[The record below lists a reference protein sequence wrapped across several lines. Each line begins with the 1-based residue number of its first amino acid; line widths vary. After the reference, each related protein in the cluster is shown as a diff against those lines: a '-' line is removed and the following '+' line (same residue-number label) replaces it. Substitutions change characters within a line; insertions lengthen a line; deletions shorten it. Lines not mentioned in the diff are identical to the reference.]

1 MNSQIARFLLVGFT
15 TVGIDFVVYFACT
28 NLLPIAASKAI
39 GFISGSL
46 FAYFANKTYTFQSD
60 KKHSKSLW
68 RFCLAYMSTLLI
80 NVVLN
85 DVAIFVL
92 GSIQFVNIWAFLIA
106 TSVSALTNFI
116 LLKFFVFYTSQQDDP
131 L

>member
-1 MNSQIARFLLVGFT
+1 
-15 TVGIDFVVYFACT
+15 
-28 NLLPIAASKAI
+28 
-39 GFISGSL
+39 
-46 FAYFANKTYTFQSD
+46 
-60 KKHSKSLW
+60 LW